1 MENNDTEL
9 TNHECRLRY
18 YESTDTVNSDLA
30 TTKDNIMKKV
40 QIIKNVALA
49 QQSGDIFMN
58 EEFSNNNIAN
68 PSISEKEST
77 NGFENKLP
85 KRLPLGILPAFIP
98 IN

>member
-1 MENNDTEL
+1 MENDTEL
-9 TNHECRLRY
+9 TNHELRLRY
-18 YESTDTVNSDLA
+18 YENTDTVNSDLA

-40 QIIKNVALA
+40 QIMKNVVLA
-49 QQSGDIFMN
+49 QQSGDIFIN
-58 EEFSNNNIAN
+58 EEFSNNNIAE

-77 NGFENKLP
+77 NNFENKLP